1 MLVGAPSL
9 PATVRSDVRARRR
22 QRCEQLDFNTDDTL
36 LITGAGG
43 GVGAAA
49 AQLAKRLGVTVIGT
63 ASSTKHDFVESL
75 GAVHVTYENGIAD
88 RVRAVAP
95 SGIDALFDM
104 VGGQAA
110 QAVAAL
116 VGNPT
121 KRVTAAYDEASSGSS
136 MSRVA
141 RSANIGE
148 LLGKLATLAERG
160 ELSPK
165 VTEIFS
171 LDEARAALAAVE
183 SQHATGKIVIQ
194 VR

>member
-1 MLVGAPSL
+1 M
-9 PATVRSDVRARRR
+9 
-22 QRCEQLDFNTDDTL
+22 
-36 LITGAGG
+36 
-43 GVGAAA
+43 
-49 AQLAKRLGVTVIGT
+49 TVIGT

-121 KRVTAAYDEASSGSS
+121 KRVTAAYDEAFSGSS

-141 RSANIGE
+141 RSANVGE